1 MSSKI
6 SSIKAMGLR
15 QGSVALAGILAVALG
30 AYAQTAAASVLDNF
44 EAGSN
49 QNNFLGYSY
58 FYNDATDGGT
68 SVVTT
73 AHVGATPSELLVDS
87 TSFDAGYSSKKAL
100 KMAFTYGA
108 NKPKSC
114 GGTCAYGQMVGFG
127 TQFVPGTDV
136 ATGTG
141 STLDITGATAITFFA
156 KASVAMKMRVE
167 VTTTNVTDF
176 GFFVSNVSVGT
187 DWGPQTVLLTTGLGG
202 INQPSWALAVPF
214 DPKLVQKL
222 QFSISADDNA
232 GLTAGTVWLDSIVV
246 QGYTWVP
253 PNACMPCV
261 GTTAATGAVLSDL
274 EPVTAPPRA
283 ANQNAAGGFW
293 FAYNDVGTR
302 AVTAQSQY
310 SEIFAGVDL
319 TNPTPTA
326 PLLVVSP
333 AKGVGGSNAAYIGFT
348 LGPSYTDN
356 SSLVQPFVGIGTKTS
371 DALETAV
378 MDASLSTGIA
388 FDYNTDA
395 TSTFKFIRLEVKT
408 NQTDLGTNPGVVH
421 SVLLPATGGTW
432 KTAIVP
438 WAKFTLPDWVDVP
451 DKTVAVKKAGITKFQ
466 WAIQDAPGTT
476 GGLAVDNVKL
486 PGMTAIPIGIR
497 NASRAFHGLRMSQA
511 AGRLDVTFDLA
522 AGESAAKFTLVD
534 LKGHQVAPAM
544 NLTGKGLQVASL
556 DTRTLRSGIYS
567 LQVRQ
572 GDVVRGVPVT
582 ILK

>member
-6 SSIKAMGLR
+6 SCIKPMGFR
-15 QGSVALAGILAVALG
+15 QGSMALAGILAVALG
-30 AYAQTAAASVLDNF
+30 AHAQTAAASVLDNF

-49 QNNFLGYSY
+49 QNKFMGYSY

-68 SVVTT
+68 SVVTS
-73 AHVGATPSELLVDS
+73 AHVGSKPSEVLVDS
-87 TSFDAGYSSKKAL
+87 TSFDAGYASTKSL
-100 KMAFTYGA
+100 KMAFTYGTV
-108 NKPKSC
+108 KPKSC

-141 STLDITGATAITFFA
+141 TKLDITGATAITFFA

-202 INQPSWALAVPF
+202 INQPSWALPVTF
-214 DPKLVQKL
+214 DPTLVQKL

-232 GLTAGTVWLDSIVV
+232 GLLGGTVWLDSIVV

-253 PNACMPCV
+253 PTACMTCV
-261 GTTAATGAVLSDL
+261 GAGPATGAVLSDL

-302 AVTAQSQY
+302 TVATTKDY
-310 SEIFAGVDL
+310 SDIFAGVDPNNL
-319 TNPTPTA
+319 TPTT
-326 PLLVVSP
+326 PLLLVSP

-348 LGPSYTDN
+348 LGPTYVDKGSV
-356 SSLVQPFVGIGTKTS
+356 VQPFVGIGTKTS
-371 DALETAV
+371 DALETAA
-378 MDASLSTGIA
+378 MDATGATGVA

-395 TSTFKFIRLEVKT
+395 TSTFKFIRLEAKT
-408 NQTDLGTNPGVVH
+408 NQTDLGTNAGVVH
-421 SVLLPATGGTW
+421 SVLLPATAGAW

-438 WAKFTLPDWVDVP
+438 WAKFSLPDWVDVP
-451 DKTVAVKKAGITKFQ
+451 DKTVPVKISGITKFQ
-466 WAIQDAPGTT
+466 WAVQDASGTT
-476 GGLAVDNVKL
+476 GGFAIDNVKL
-486 PGMTAIPIGIR
+486 PGLSIIKTSIR

-522 AGESAAKFTLVD
+522 AGESGAKITLVD
-534 LKGHQVAPAM
+534 LKGHQVAPAQ
-544 NLTGKGLQVASL
+544 NLAGKGLQVASL
-556 DTRTLRSGIYS
+556 DTHNLRSGIYS

>member
-1 MSSKI
+1 M
-6 SSIKAMGLR
+6 
-15 QGSVALAGILAVALG
+15 LAVALG
-30 AYAQTAAASVLDNF
+30 AHAQTAAASVLDNF

-49 QNNFLGYSY
+49 QNKFLGYSY

-68 SVVTT
+68 SVVTS
-73 AHVGATPSELLVDS
+73 AHVGSKPSEVLVDS
-87 TSFDAGYSSKKAL
+87 TSFDAGYASTKSL

-127 TQFVPGTDV
+127 TQFIPGTDV
-136 ATGTG
+136 ASGTGT
-141 STLDITGATAITFFA
+141 TLDLTGASAITFYA

-167 VTTTNVTDF
+167 VTTTNVADF

-187 DWGPQTVLLTTGLGG
+187 DWGPQTVLLSTGLGG
-202 INQPSWALAVPF
+202 INQPSWAVVEPF

-232 GLTAGTVWLDSIVV
+232 GLLGGTVWLDSIVI

-253 PNACMPCV
+253 PNACMTCV

-310 SEIFAGVDL
+310 SEIFSGVDL
-319 TNPTPTA
+319 TNPTPTT
-326 PLLVVSP
+326 PLIVISP
-333 AKGVGGSNAAYIGFT
+333 TKGVGGSGAAYIGFT
-348 LGPSYTDN
+348 LGPSYTAN
-356 SSLVQPFVGIGTKTS
+356 GSLVQPFVGIGTKTS

-378 MDASLSTGIA
+378 MDASLSTGVA

-395 TSTFKFIRLEVKT
+395 ASTFKFIRLEAKT
-408 NQTDLGTNPGVVH
+408 NQTDLGTNAGVVH

-438 WAKFTLPDWVDVP
+438 WAKFSLPLGGCSGQDRTGQEIRHHQVP
-451 DKTVAVKKAGITKFQ
+451 VGHSRCARDHRRLGRRQ
-466 WAIQDAPGTT
+466 CE
-476 GGLAVDNVKL
+476 
-486 PGMTAIPIGIR
+486 
-497 NASRAFHGLRMSQA
+497 ASRHDCYPDRHPQCEPCFPRIAHGPNRRPPRRDLRL
-511 AGRLDVTFDLA
+511 GC
-522 AGESAAKFTLVD
+522 G
-534 LKGHQVAPAM
+534 
-544 NLTGKGLQVASL
+544 
-556 DTRTLRSGIYS
+556 
-567 LQVRQ
+567 
-572 GDVVRGVPVT
+572 
-582 ILK
+582 

>member
-6 SSIKAMGLR
+6 SSIKPMGFR
-15 QGSVALAGILAVALG
+15 QGSMALVGILAVALG
-30 AYAQTAAASVLDNF
+30 AHAQTAAASVLDNF

-49 QNNFLGYSY
+49 QNKFLGYSY

-73 AHVGATPSELLVDS
+73 AHVGSKPSELLVDS
-87 TSFDAGYSSKKAL
+87 TSFDAGYASTKSL
-100 KMAFTYGA
+100 KMAFTYGP

-141 STLDITGATAITFFA
+141 TTLDITGATAITFFA

-176 GFFVSNVSVGT
+176 GFFVANVSVGT
-187 DWGPQTVLLTTGLGG
+187 DWGPQTVMLSTGLGG
-202 INQPSWALAVPF
+202 INQPSWAVPVTF
-214 DPKLVQKL
+214 DPTLVQKL

-253 PNACMPCV
+253 PTACMPCV
-261 GTTAATGAVLSDL
+261 GTTAATGAVLADL

-283 ANQNAAGGFW
+283 ANQNAAGGYW
-293 FAYNDVGTR
+293 FAYNEVGTR

-326 PLLVVSP
+326 PILVVSP
-333 AKGVGGSNAAYIGFT
+333 AKGAAASNGAYIGFT
-348 LGPSYTDN
+348 LGPTYTAN
-356 SSLVQPFVGIGTKTS
+356 GSIVQPFVGIGTKFS
-371 DALETAV
+371 DALDIGAL
-378 MDASLSTGIA
+378 DATGSTGVA

-395 TSTFKFIRLEVKT
+395 TSTFKFIRLEAKT
-408 NQTDLGTNPGVVH
+408 NQTDLGTNAGVVH

-438 WAKFTLPDWVDVP
+438 WAKFSLPTGWTFRTRP
-451 DKTVAVKKAGITKFQ
+451 CRSRFRASPSSNGPFRMLPEPPAASPSITSSS
-466 WAIQDAPGTT
+466 
-476 GGLAVDNVKL
+476 LA
-486 PGMTAIPIGIR
+486 
-497 NASRAFHGLRMSQA
+497 
-511 AGRLDVTFDLA
+511 
-522 AGESAAKFTLVD
+522 
-534 LKGHQVAPAM
+534 
-544 NLTGKGLQVASL
+544 
-556 DTRTLRSGIYS
+556 
-567 LQVRQ
+567 
-572 GDVVRGVPVT
+572 
-582 ILK
+582 